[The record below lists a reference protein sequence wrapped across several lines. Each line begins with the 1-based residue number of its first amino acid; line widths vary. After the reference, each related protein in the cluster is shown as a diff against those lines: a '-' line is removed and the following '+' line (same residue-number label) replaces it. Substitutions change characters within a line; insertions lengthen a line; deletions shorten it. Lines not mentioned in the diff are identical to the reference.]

1 MTNRTELHDSINR
14 DIKDRTKWEQRQ
26 ALWYEMRHQGLRRQN
41 KPWKNAADLHF
52 PMADSIVE
60 RLKPFYYMQIV
71 GMDTISSFVP
81 MRQQDQGMTVTA
93 ERWFDYQMKERTY
106 FLTEALTWVD
116 HGLMAGRSAIKV
128 YWDTEKK
135 RAQFDAIDPM
145 MIVVPDRTKSLQDS
159 ERIVHIMQMTLES
172 FKSDKRF
179 SDVDVNMLQSK
190 RGKVGNSEERDIKV
204 FRREG
209 INYQADK
216 TKIIVWEVYER
227 KDGKISVQT
236 FCPEAPDMDLRA
248 TMELDY
254 NHDQYPFVDFSYEIK
269 DKGWYSPRGVCE
281 IVAPFESSLCKMW
294 NDKHDAMALYNSP
307 MFRSERDIPNAANIR
322 HHPGQI
328 LPVGLVPVQMPSPP
342 ISWDTEIQATRQIAE
357 QRIGMPDFGVQ
368 SMYDRGDRRTATEI
382 NAISGMMAESNDLR
396 ARVFRLSLGAVY
408 RQTWSLFL
416 QYNKK
421 DLDFRYREDTG
432 RMDADSF
439 MGDYVIE
446 PKGGPDSQNRALKL
460 QQAMTRKQ
468 LFAGSPF
475 INQAELDRSILELDD
490 PSLVRRMFMDANMRQ
505 QHEALEEANN
515 ITIME
520 TGFPVPVRG
529 NERFEIR
536 IGVLVQ
542 YLDNRME
549 EGMDVSEKT
558 QQLIVQRIEQLLQ
571 AFEQVDAKAAKA
583 MREQLAASAESL
595 MQERQGVVSGEG
607 GIEQESG
614 VLPQE
619 QAQGIVA

>member
-1 MTNRTELHDSINR
+1 MTNRKDLHEVINR

-41 KPWKNAADLHF
+41 KPWPNAADLHF
-52 PMADSIVE
+52 PMADSILE
-60 RLKPFYYMQIV
+60 RLKPFYYMQVV
-71 GMDTISSFVP
+71 GMDVISSFVP
-81 MRQQDQGMTVTA
+81 MRNQDQGLTVTA
-93 ERWFDYQMKERTY
+93 ERWFDYQMKERTN

-116 HGLMAGRSAIKV
+116 HGLMSGRSTIKV

-135 RAQFDAIDPM
+135 RVQFDAIDPM
-145 MIVVPDRTKSLQDS
+145 MIIVPDRTKTLQDS
-159 ERIVHIMQMTLES
+159 ERIVHIMQMSIES
-172 FKSDKRF
+172 FKADKRF
-179 SDVDVNMLQSK
+179 EGVDVNELQSK
-190 RGKVGNSEERDIKV
+190 RGKVGNSEEKDIKV

-209 INYQADK
+209 INYHADK
-216 TKIIVWEVYER
+216 NKVIVWEVYE
-227 KDGKISVQT
+227 KKNGKVIVQT
-236 FCPEAPDMDLRA
+236 FCPEAPDMDLRP

-254 NHDQYPFVDFSYEIK
+254 NHNQYPFVDFSYEIK

-294 NDKHDAMALYNSP
+294 NDKHDAMTLYNSP
-307 MFRSERDIPNAANIR
+307 MFRSERDIPNASNIR
-322 HHPGQI
+322 LKPAQI
-328 LPVGLVPVQMPSPP
+328 LPVGLAPVQMPNPP
-342 ISWDTEIQATRQIAE
+342 ISWDTEIQATRHIAE

-368 SMYDRGDRRTATEI
+368 STYDKGDRRTATEI

-396 ARVFRLSLGAVY
+396 ARVFRISLGEVY
-408 RQTWSLFL
+408 RQTWKLYL
-416 QYNKK
+416 QYSKK
-421 DLDFRYREDTG
+421 DLEFRYREDTG
-432 RMDADSF
+432 RIDPNAF
-439 MGDYVIE
+439 FGEYVIE

-505 QHEALEEANN
+505 EHEALEEANN

-520 TGFPVPVRG
+520 TGFPVPVKG

-536 IGVLVQ
+536 IGVLIQ
-542 YLDNRME
+542 YLDNRMSE
-549 EGMDVSEKT
+549 DMDISEKT
-558 QQLIVQRIEQLLQ
+558 QQLIVMRIEQLLQ
-571 AFEQVDAKAAKA
+571 AFEQVDPKAAKA
-583 MREQLAASAESL
+583 MREQLAASAQSL
-595 MQERQGVVSGEG
+595 SEERGGAIPSEVGSRQEA
-607 GIEQESG
+607 G

-619 QAQGIVA
+619 QG